1 MKPTILLVGVDH
13 FDKSNVNDILI
24 GNEFDVLEEGR
35 QNEIKQFVN
44 QLASFSP
51 TKICVE
57 SVKEK
62 QDQLTRNYQDYL
74 FGEQALRIGE
84 IDQIGFRL
92 AKQMNLSTIEAVDWQ
107 GEIHADPF
115 HYGTTYQVD
124 QFQEILDGFKRAE
137 DELGAYLYNLT
148 MAEYLHK
155 LNELQR
161 LKAMHRGHL
170 HLASI
175 GSEKNPVGIEWLAHY
190 WMYRN
195 LRIYQHLL
203 HVGREDERLLV
214 LYGASHIYP
223 LKQLFE
229 DGGLVNVQML
239 EDLKR
244 QPH

>member
-1 MKPTILLVGVDH
+1 MKPIILLVGVDH
-13 FDKSNVNDILI
+13 FDKSNLDDVLK
-24 GNEFDVLEEGR
+24 GNEFDVLEVGR
-35 QNEIKQFVN
+35 QHEIKQFVN

-57 SVKEK
+57 IVKDK
-62 QDQLTRNYQDYL
+62 QEQLTRNYQDYL
-74 FGEQALRIGE
+74 SGEQELRKGE

-124 QFQEILDGFKRAE
+124 QFQEILDGFKRSE
-137 DELGAYLYNLT
+137 DELGAYLSNLPIGD
-148 MAEYLHK
+148 YLHK

-170 HLASI
+170 RLTSI
-175 GSEKNPVGIEWLAHY
+175 GSDEDPVGIEWLTHY

-203 HVGREDERLLV
+203 DVAREDERLLV

-223 LKQLFE
+223 LKQLFV
-229 DGGLVNVQML
+229 DGDLVNVQML

-244 QPH
+244 QPN